1 MRIVKGST
9 EPMRVKVYVIN
20 EGTSSQ
26 YYGLKNADENTV
38 LTAAPNNWKSKRGAE
53 NWAKKHGYTVVKS
66 SKSIRCSFS
75 DSDNIT
81 IFYNGFEAYS
91 GSADDTFGT
100 IYRLLFKD
108 KEATEACADYLD
120 SIGYS
125 VNANAREVSMTLSK
139 LIQSYV
145 SDHGN
150 DLDDVIYWDHGSI
163 EFAPYTT
170 SIRSSR
176 SIQGAAR
183 QRIYIN
189 IPREKID
196 FHFKGKNTSSGW
208 SRDTR
213 VAMPMYDNTG
223 QMVDLALV
231 DDNGAKIDGVRK
243 KFTMNQDGTLTIKDS
258 DGVEVEI
265 GKWSYNEDDV
275 KASSV
280 FSASGAGLYNHGVDL
295 EGYGADKSRD
305 ADYLKKLADGVVE
318 EYNNYFMVDSLV
330 YEISDVAIT
339 FIDGDVVIYIQPLDG
354 IKPDMADIDS
364 DIEELSESVISAAI
378 PMF

>member
-1 MRIVKGST
+1 MRI
-9 EPMRVKVYVIN
+9 I
-20 EGTSSQ
+20 SSSN
-26 YYGLKNADENTV
+26 K
-38 LTAAPNNWKSKRGAE
+38 
-53 NWAKKHGYTVVKS
+53 
-66 SKSIRCSFS
+66 KSINC
-75 DSDNIT
+75 
-81 IFYNGFEAYS
+81 AKH
-91 GSADDTFGT
+91 
-100 IYRLLFKD
+100 IYVD
-108 KEATEACADYLD
+108 
-120 SIGYS
+120 
-125 VNANAREVSMTLSK
+125 
-139 LIQSYV
+139 
-145 SDHGN
+145 
-150 DLDDVIYWDHGSI
+150 
-163 EFAPYTT
+163 
-170 SIRSSR
+170 
-176 SIQGAAR
+176 
-183 QRIYIN
+183 

-213 VAMPMYDNTG
+213 VAIPMYDNTG

-231 DDNGAKIDGVRK
+231 DDGGAKIDGVRK
-243 KFTMNQDGTLTIKDS
+243 KFTMNRDGTLTIKDS

-305 ADYLKKLADGVVE
+305 TDYLKKLADGVVD

-354 IKPDMADIDS
+354 IKPDMDDVDS
-364 DIEELSESVISAAI
+364 DIEELSESVIGAAI